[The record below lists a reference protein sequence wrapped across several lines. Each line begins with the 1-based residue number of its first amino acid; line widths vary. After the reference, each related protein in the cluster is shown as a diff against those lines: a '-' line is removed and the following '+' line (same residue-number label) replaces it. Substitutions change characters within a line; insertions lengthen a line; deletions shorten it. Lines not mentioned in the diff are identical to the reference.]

1 MARALVLAAGL
12 FLVGYLVADEVY
24 HSASPE
30 FRRRAD
36 ETISLVRSLEWT
48 TFIPL
53 PVTLLIAFLMREGP
67 LISIYMILVGG
78 AITYYLGSRALR
90 RAHVQLDEEIATLV
104 ESFRNTYRI
113 RPAIFAALA
122 DARTKVREP
131 LRSYVTTAVET
142 FYVTS
147 SQPRAFSELRARS
160 DNPYLNQFVYILER
174 VESAR
179 RTAVLD
185 ALQDLL
191 DRLKRREELRRQT
204 DIDLTVITAQTRLIL
219 VISIL
224 IILAITLIRGL
235 RIAYTDTLF
244 GQVVFITVVT
254 IAAYTAYRIDR
265 RVMELKERV
274 L

>member
-1 MARALVLAAGL
+1 MARALVLTAGL
-12 FLVGYLVADEVY
+12 FLVGYLIADEIY

-36 ETISLVRSLEWT
+36 ETVSLVRRLKWT

-53 PVTLLIAFLMREGP
+53 PVTLLIAFMMRDGP
-67 LISIYMILVGG
+67 LISIHMTLVGG
-78 AITYYLGSRALR
+78 AITYYLASRAAR
-90 RAHVQLDEEIATLV
+90 QSHVQIDEEIATLV

-113 RPAIFAALA
+113 RPALFAALA

-131 LRSYVTTAVET
+131 LRSYVKAAVET

-174 VESAR
+174 IESAR
-179 RTAVLD
+179 RAAVLD
-185 ALQDLL
+185 ALRDLL
-191 DRLKRREELRRQT
+191 DRLARREELRRQT

-224 IILAITLIRGL
+224 IILAIAFIGGL
-235 RIAYTDTLF
+235 RSAYTDTLF
-244 GQVVFITVVT
+244 GQVVFISVVT
-254 IAAYTAYRIDR
+254 IAIYTAYRIDH